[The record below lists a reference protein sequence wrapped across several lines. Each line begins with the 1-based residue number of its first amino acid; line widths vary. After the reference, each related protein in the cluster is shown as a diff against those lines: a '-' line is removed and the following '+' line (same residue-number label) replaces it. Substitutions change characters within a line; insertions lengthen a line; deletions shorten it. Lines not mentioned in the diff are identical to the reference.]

1 MMNKAQ
7 LKHALTLTVG
17 VLIVIFICLFSQLNV
32 PVFVKAIVSTVL
44 LCVLVS
50 GLIFYCKREKERT
63 LLEAQ
68 LSISRINEELQRV
81 SKEREQSISALLKQ
95 RKLLENIVSAI
106 PYCVYWKDA
115 KSIFTGC
122 NQKFAEFMSVSRP
135 DEVIGRTYHDL
146 IEDRELADFFVQC
159 ETEIMK
165 TTVPL
170 VNLQK
175 TFTRPDGKDVDT
187 MVTKVP
193 LRNTNGKI
201 TGTLGIITEVADP
214 GNAGGG
220 SNALA
225 TQCGS
230 ATSNMAEGVLVTDSR
245 GLITEVNPYFCELID
260 KDKERITGSFISSC
274 FSGQVG
280 DQLKTIIA
288 KFQDGSDRNVASVKA
303 VVGNRTFQI
312 NIQPSYVENNY
323 SGAVVNVIDIN
334 SLIEITRKA
343 EYASY
348 RKSKFL
354 SSVSHQGRVPIS
366 SIIET
371 SETLRQGDLSR
382 EQTESVNTIYNAAM
396 DLMYLVDGI
405 LDISKLD
412 TGTQKVERGEIDIS
426 QLLTSVSDSVHL
438 RAEEEGLEV
447 RVEICEDVPK
457 TIDSDVNKLRQ
468 ILVYLTNNALKFT
481 NQGHVR
487 IKVSADKLSENSE
500 PCEFVRFSVK
510 DTGCG
515 IDRNKLQ
522 RIRKILSE
530 GDNETFCGQS
540 DTGFGLPIGGK
551 LISLLGG
558 KLEIESTPLAGSEFY
573 FTIPCQDPPPDA
585 DVPRE
590 PAASANADR
599 DQNDDVVNGPERVLV
614 VDDVAENRELIKVLM
629 KKEGYAVETCNDGKQ
644 AVKLCSEKRY
654 DAILMDIQMDVMNGL
669 EATGVIRS
677 QGENTKTGIIAMT
690 ACTSN
695 RDELQCFDAG
705 CDDFISKPI
714 KKEHLVNKVWRLIAQ
729 NKQLIQARRGDE
741 ITSFLADNPDY
752 HKTIEM
758 FVDNL
763 AERIQTMQDSLDSN
777 DLQDLANKVHSLKG
791 LGSFAGFS
799 IYSDMARKMEEML
812 NGNQIGEIQKQL
824 DELVRFCDKTKFTVP
839 KKETE
844 TT

>member
-1 MMNKAQ
+1 MNKTQ
-7 LKHALTLTVG
+7 VKHALALTVG
-17 VLIVIFICLFSQLNV
+17 VLLVICTGLFLQLNV
-32 PVFVKAIVSTVL
+32 PVFVKAIVSTVF
-44 LCVLVS
+44 LCILVS
-50 GLIFYCKREKERT
+50 GAVFYYKREKEST

-68 LSISRINEELQRV
+68 LAISRVNEELQRV

-146 IEDRELADFFVQC
+146 IADRELADFFVQC

-170 VNLQK
+170 INLRK
-175 TFTRPDGKDVDT
+175 TFSKPDGKDVDT

-193 LRNTNGKI
+193 LRDTNGKI
-201 TGTLGIITEVADP
+201 TGTLGIITEVADS
-214 GNAGGG
+214 GNAGG
-220 SNALA
+220 SFDA
-225 TQCGS
+225 TTMQCLS
-230 ATSNMAEGVLVTDSR
+230 AISNMAEGVLVTDSR
-245 GLITEVNPYFCELID
+245 GLITEANPYFCELIGN
-260 KDKERITGSFISSC
+260 DKERVAGSFIFSC
-274 FSGQVG
+274 FSKYVN

-288 KFQDGSDRNVASVKA
+288 KFQEGSCRNMASIQA
-303 VVGNRTFQI
+303 MIGDRTFRI
-312 NIQPSYVENNY
+312 NIQPSFTENSY
-323 SGAVVNVIDIN
+323 DGSIVNVIDIN
-334 SLIEITRKA
+334 ILIETTKKA
-343 EYASY
+343 EYASC

-354 SSVSHQGRVPIS
+354 SSVSHQGCAPIT

-371 SETLRQGDLSR
+371 SESLRQGELSR
-382 EQTESVNTIYNAAM
+382 EQTEFVNTIYTAAT
-396 DLMYLVDGI
+396 DLMYLLDGI

-412 TGTQKVERGEIDIS
+412 TGTLEVEGSEIDIS
-426 QLLTSVSDSVHL
+426 QMLTSVSDSVL
-438 RAEEEGLEV
+438 LKAEEEGLEV
-447 RVEICEDVPK
+447 RIEICDDAPK
-457 TIDSDVNKLRQ
+457 TINSDANKLRQ
-468 ILVYLTNNALKFT
+468 VLVYLTNNALKFT

-487 IKVSADKLSENSE
+487 IKVSADEPSGDSEI
-500 PCEFVRFSVK
+500 CESVRFSVK

-530 GDNETFCGQS
+530 GDRETFCGQS

-573 FTIPCQDPPPDA
+573 FTIPCQVQCPEA
-585 DVPRE
+585 DVPCD
-590 PAASANADR
+590 PAASANTDGDR
-599 DQNDDVVNGPERVLV
+599 NDDDVDELKYILV

-629 KKEGYAVETCNDGKQ
+629 EKEGYAVEACSDGKE
-644 AVKLCSEKRY
+644 AVSLC
-654 DAILMDIQMDVMNGL
+654 DAKKYGVILMDIQMDVMDGL
-669 EATGVIRS
+669 EATRIIRS

-695 RDELQCFDAG
+695 RDESQCLDAG
-705 CDDFISKPI
+705 CNDFILKPI
-714 KKEHLVNKVWRLIAQ
+714 KKEQLVNKVWRLVAQ

-752 HKTIEM
+752 HKTIDM

-763 AERIQTMQDSLDSN
+763 AERIQAMQDSLDN
-777 DLQDLANKVHSLKG
+777 GDFQDLANKVHSLKG

-799 IYSDMARKMEEML
+799 IYSDMAKEMEDML
-812 NGNQIGEIQKQL
+812 DGNQTDSLQKQL
-824 DELVRFCDKTKFTVP
+824 DELVRFCDKTQFAIP
-839 KKETE
+839 EKETKN
-844 TT
+844 T